1 MTTHCLIYRS
11 EKKPET
17 YLYLAVG
24 ASFSDLPQD
33 LQKTFGEP
41 VLVMKLEVNKD
52 TSLAQA
58 DAVRVIAALE
68 DPGYFLQ
75 LPPKTPVEELITRR
89 FANPGS
95 KSGG

>member
-1 MTTHCLIYRS
+1 MTKHCLIYRS

-24 ASFSDLPQD
+24 ASFNDLPQD
-33 LQKTFGEP
+33 LQNTFGEP
-41 VLVMKLEVNKD
+41 VLVMKLEINAD
-52 TSLAQA
+52 TRLAQA
-58 DAVRVIAALE
+58 DAERVLKALG

-89 FANPGS
+89 LGKPEGEAGR
-95 KSGG
+95 